1 MLLDITG
8 QTGKVCFCL
17 FMGGLYKKGMNPGQP
32 PKLLDQVRALMRV
45 RRYAVR
51 TERTYCDWIRR
62 YVKFHGMRSRE
73 DLAEGTRKVEAFLER
88 FSKIISGSKKKVLE
102 PFGRFWQKMGVARA
116 GSSTECG
123 ERHAGGTPRGHG
135 RRA

>member
-1 MLLDITG
+1 MRLEITG

-17 FMGGLYKKGMNPGQP
+17 FMGGLYNGGMNRGQP

-45 RRYAVR
+45 RRYALR

-73 DLAEGTRKVEAFLER
+73 DLAEGTRKVEAFLTHLAVV
-88 FSKIISGSKKKVLE
+88 GN
-102 PFGRFWQKMGVARA
+102 VAP
-116 GSSTECG
+116 STQNQ
-123 ERHAGGTPRGHG
+123 ALV
-135 RRA
+135 